1 MARSPVTADQNRSP
15 SRGSAPWF
23 LAWQGQCSALGAL
36 KTGSILLQLVPERK
50 TALKKRQW

>member
-15 SRGSAPWF
+15 SRGSAPRF